1 VKPKLGMDFPNLPYY
16 IDGDVKISQ
25 TFAII
30 KYIAGKNNLV
40 AKTEK
45 EQMRIN
51 MLEGEAD
58 EFRYRWAHLCYDPNF
73 GQLKQE
79 FLEHRMVKLGQFSH
93 FLGNCKWF
101 AGDRLTYI
109 DFIMYE
115 IMDQQSFL
123 QPSDM
128 EKFENLKQ
136 FLKRFENL
144 DAIAAYIKSSRYLQ
158 FPVFSP
164 MAMYGGILKE

>member
-1 VKPKLGMDFPNLPYY
+1 MDVLLQLPYY

-73 GQLKQE
+73 
-79 FLEHRMVKLGQFSH
+79 VS
-93 FLGNCKWF
+93 
-101 AGDRLTYI
+101 
-109 DFIMYE
+109 
-115 IMDQQSFL
+115 
-123 QPSDM
+123 
-128 EKFENLKQ
+128 
-136 FLKRFENL
+136 
-144 DAIAAYIKSSRYLQ
+144 
-158 FPVFSP
+158 
-164 MAMYGGILKE
+164 